1 MNAAHSGPATKPVR
15 AVLFDKTEDANWSVA
30 WHQDRTIAV
39 RERREVANY
48 GPWSVKDGATH
59 VEPPFEMMRGMV
71 TLRAHLDD

>member
-1 MNAAHSGPATKPVR
+1 
-15 AVLFDKTEDANWSVA
+15 
-30 WHQDRTIAV
+30 V

-59 VEPPFEMMRGMV
+59 FEPLFEIMRGMV